1 MISKFIKKLRGKYIC
16 SKKGHK
22 VKKSSISM
30 FDGGIWLLYRI
41 EGGELK
47 TYGYYTDYDRAVLW
61 SESGEYSIVECK
73 TWG

>member
-30 FDGGIWLLYRI
+30 FDGGITYEKKCPMCGTIFGFYEYNDMTKEEKRI
-41 EGGELK
+41 
-47 TYGYYTDYDRAVLW
+47 Y
-61 SESGEYSIVECK
+61 
-73 TWG
+73 